1 MPNIDEKRRQVYRNA
16 KRGRLVVASSSSKT
30 AAEQKNLFW
39 QRTCVSVTHTRE
51 KERIGGIFYPI
62 HCSKVNRC
70 RPSQDRPRRAGRRL
84 AFLVR
89 SLFALLRFVERL
101 SGHQPKS
108 NKLIMDVHISAEACI
123 LWENLQDAFSRNRRK
138 ETFHSEVQS
147 RESRFRVAQLIC
159 ILVASSVYSRQEP
172 LGEKEGLWSIDNRH
186 GARS

>member
-1 MPNIDEKRRQVYRNA
+1 M
-16 KRGRLVVASSSSKT
+16 
-30 AAEQKNLFW
+30 FW

-123 LWENLQDAFSRNRRK
+123 LWENLQMNSVEIEERKRFTPKFSLVRVGSESPNLFAFWLRPVSTVDKSPWGKKRGSGR
-138 ETFHSEVQS
+138 
-147 RESRFRVAQLIC
+147 
-159 ILVASSVYSRQEP
+159 
-172 LGEKEGLWSIDNRH
+172 
-186 GARS
+186 